1 LNNRAGKG
9 SLDQAFQTERKL
21 SSFPPDE
28 RDNSDASEQSCE
40 SLPVKGM
47 TKMLS
52 RFLSQDRKIK
62 PSSEH
67 FGLTSDII

>member
-1 LNNRAGKG
+1 VLEKEAWTRRFKPNENFLLFLLTSVIIVMPQSKAANR
-9 SLDQAFQTERKL
+9 
-21 SSFPPDE
+21 
-28 RDNSDASEQSCE
+28 C
-40 SLPVKGM
+40 PVKGM
-47 TKMLS
+47 TKTLG